1 MPITEAQLEARK
13 HRLGASDVGKIMT
26 GGGYDVWLQKTGKIL
41 VDPVQS
47 EAASI
52 GNDIEESV
60 LTWAAAKLNVKI
72 EMNIEVGHSEL
83 PLVAILDSLIPAE
96 ARPMDG
102 KTSGLATPVNTRYR
116 TGASGYMIGYGD
128 PKTSRNWQFEV
139 PDSVAA
145 QMTAQMAACL
155 DVYGVEIEASYV
167 ATLIGGRGR
176 NVYHVKWD
184 AELWEMMFE
193 RLHRFWFHNVVRD
206 IPPDDSRPTWEYAK
220 HVPVKTGT
228 SVFVP
233 ESLIQDLKTVQ
244 SSRRELE
251 KMEDSLKSLVRAQGA
266 EYLLPESGDG
276 ELVHVTHTVTQAHWE
291 PAKPARYVEDSERN
305 TVRIVKKLPKNVKLI
320 GLDEA
325 KQLTEGDGD
334 GSSQD

>member
-1 MPITEAQLEARK
+1 MPITDAQREARK
-13 HRLGASDVGKIMT
+13 HRLGASDAAKIMT
-26 GGGYDVWLQKTGKIL
+26 GGGYDVWLQKTNKIL

-47 EAASI
+47 EAAEI
-52 GNDIEESV
+52 GNDHEAPV
-60 LTWAAAKLNVKI
+60 LRWAAKVLGVKI
-72 EMNIEVGHSEL
+72 EMNIEVAHGEL

-96 ARPMDG
+96 SRPMDG

-116 TGASGYMIGYGD
+116 VGASGYMIGYGD

-139 PDSVAA
+139 PDSVVA

-155 DVYGVEIEASYV
+155 DVYGVELEASYV

-228 SVFVP
+228 SVVVP
-233 ESLIQDLKTVQ
+233 SDLIKGLKDTRAAKAELK
-244 SSRRELE
+244 RR
-251 KMEDSLKSLVRAQGA
+251 EDSLRSVLRAQGA
-266 EYLLPESGDG
+266 EYLLPDTG
-276 ELVHVTHTVTQAHWE
+276 EGEMIHVTHKIKPGHWE
-291 PAKPARYVEDSERN
+291 PAKPAQYVDAKPSN
-305 TVRIVKKLPKNVKLI
+305 AVRIVKRLPKHVKLI

-334 GSSQD
+334 VETAK